1 MELIMIKVEII
12 HNKEILNLL
21 KTSMRKEEQLGF
33 TTLMVHE
40 GYGPLKGEY
49 KEDHIGDQQFYTIIL
64 FENEK
69 KAEDT
74 LNLLNKKAPSNNFL
88 AFKSIATR
96 MK

>member
-1 MELIMIKVEII
+1 MELIMTKIEII

-21 KTSMRKEEQLGF
+21 KTSMRNEEKLGF
-33 TTLMVHE
+33 TTIMVHE

-64 FENEK
+64 FDNEK

-74 LNLLNKKAPSNNFL
+74 INLLHKKAPTNNFL
-88 AFKSIATR
+88 AFKSVAARI
-96 MK
+96 K